1 MKTLED
7 FFKNRVSFISDPSEG
22 IVSKQ
27 TFKPKDY
34 SLDFL
39 KEKIKSLCY
48 FLVSISIDN
57 PNFIYIY
64 I

>member
-1 MKTLED
+1 MNIIEEFL
-7 FFKNRVSFISDPSEG
+7 KNRVSFISDLSEG

-27 TFKPKDY
+27 TFKPEDY

-48 FLVSISIDN
+48 FL
-57 PNFIYIY
+57 
-64 I
+64 